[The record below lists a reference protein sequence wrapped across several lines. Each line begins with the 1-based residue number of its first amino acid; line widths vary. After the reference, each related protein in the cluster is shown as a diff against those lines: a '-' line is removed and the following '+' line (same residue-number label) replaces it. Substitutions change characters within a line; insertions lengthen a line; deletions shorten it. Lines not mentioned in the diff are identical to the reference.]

1 MNLLENILSWS
12 TLCFLIILCGFVY
25 VRKVHEILPLFAIYC
40 SLLLTGMVVVWVVYE
55 IFGFNSHV
63 SYYTYWCSILIYATA
78 RSLAIAELCRYGLR
92 DYEGIWALIWRI
104 LAILSIF
111 LLVHAAADA
120 WGQPKRF
127 AIYGM
132 TLDRDLAFA
141 SIVVVA
147 ALLLLRNYYG
157 IALEPFQR
165 AVSIGICVICA
176 VDVIGNTILR
186 NLFTGYLYSWFLS
199 TQKAFWPQVDS
210 QVHHVNDL
218 WSTIH
223 LLVFMFSVGIW
234 CFALRKPLPA
244 RQEMPALLPS
254 KVYRDL
260 SPAINMRLASF
271 NSRMVE
277 LLKP

>member
-12 TLCFLIILCGFVY
+12 TFCSLIILSGFIFS
-25 VRKVHEILPLFAIYC
+25 RKVYKFLPLFTIYC
-40 SLLLTGMVVVWVVYE
+40 SVLLTGMVIVWAVYE

-63 SYYTYWCSILIYATA
+63 SYYAYWTSILINATA
-78 RSLAIAELCRYGLR
+78 RSLAIAELCHYGLR
-92 DYEGIWALIWRI
+92 AYEGIWALIWRI
-104 LAILSIF
+104 LAIVSIF
-111 LLVHAAADA
+111 LLAHAGVDA

-147 ALLLLRNYYG
+147 TLLLLRNYYG

-165 AVSIGICVICA
+165 AAAIGICVICA
-176 VDVIGNTILR
+176 VDAIGNTIIR

-199 TQKAFWPQVDS
+199 TQKVFWPQIDS

-218 WSTIH
+218 WSTVH

-234 CFALRKPLPA
+234 CFALRKPLSV
-244 RQEMPALLPS
+244 RQQRPVLLPS
-254 KVYRDL
+254 EVYRDL
-260 SPAINMRLASF
+260 SPAINLRLASF
-271 NSRMVE
+271 NTRMAE